1 MSTVEIETGN
11 IIKRYAFW
19 NPATWSIPKLY
30 WDAWSQEQRLHAICR
45 QLEKVIAYAD
55 YLGVNVD
62 DIASRLKAIEDGQLN
77 DFIVAAIEEWFE
89 DNEPA
94 IITAIEAL
102 NDALPITDYDS
113 VNTVTKKIDDEI
125 ATVNSTID
133 DVKAVMPYSSFDSVN
148 TIENA
153 IQSASNDIKAVMPY
167 SSFDSVNTIESA
179 IQSVSDDLNDYIENT
194 EKINSFYNEDL
205 FEVYLNGTDGNDA
218 NDGSNDAHA
227 VKTLDRALEIINNKG
242 FACCAIRI
250 RADGTYIWP
259 DRYCNISNTTLHMTA
274 GSVTTSVTILFN
286 TLARYYNSYIHSGAV
301 TGTNFEFI
309 YNAGIH
315 VDACSF
321 YMSNCKFVYRTR
333 FDFSYSF
340 VDYIDCEIDT
350 TKKLAFYQSNVLF
363 QNTNKITSTETSYAI
378 HACQSNLVFYSVLN
392 FVLSAPSYT
401 NFGLIRSDESQ
412 TNMLATTITITKP
425 NTLQVFMSCQRS
437 FCTVNGTTASN
448 ISSNFDNLYSGSYSI
463 IKTNSS
469 NTIINS

>member
-1 MSTVEIETGN
+1 MSNVEIETGN

-30 WDAWSQEQRLHAICR
+30 WDAWSQEQRIHAICR
-45 QLEKVIAYAD
+45 QLEKVIKYAD

-77 DFIVAAIEEWFE
+77 EVIVAAIEQWFE
-89 DNEPA
+89 ENEPA
-94 IITAIEAL
+94 IVGAIEAL
-102 NDALPITDYDS
+102 NEALPIADYDS
-113 VNTVTKKIDDEI
+113 VNTVTKK
-125 ATVNSTID
+125 ID

-153 IQSASNDIKAVMPY
+153 IQNVSDDLDDVKAVMPY
-167 SSFDSVNTIESA
+167 NSFDPVNTIENA
-179 IQSVSDDLNDYIENT
+179 IQNVSDNLDNYIENT
-194 EKINSFYNEDL
+194 EKINPFYYDYL
-205 FEVYLNGTDGNDA
+205 FEVYLNGTDGDDA
-218 NDGSNDAHA
+218 NDGSDDDHA

-250 RADGTYIWP
+250 RANGIYTWP
-259 DRYCNISNTTLHMTA
+259 DRYCTISNTTLHITA
-274 GSVTTSVTILFN
+274 GSVTTNVIIQFDK
-286 TLARYYNSYIHSGAV
+286 LASYYNSYVHSSAV
-301 TGTNFEFI
+301 PGTNLEFV

-321 YMSNCKFVYRTR
+321 YMSNCKFTYRTQ
-333 FDFSYSF
+333 FDFYYSF
-340 VDYIDCEIDT
+340 LNYNNCEIDT
-350 TKKLAFYQSNVLF
+350 TKKLAFYQSNIIF
-363 QNTNKITSTETSYAI
+363 QGTNKITSTDTSYAI
-378 HACQSNLVFYSVLN
+378 HAFQSKLVFYSVLN
-392 FVLSAPSYT
+392 FVLSAPTYT
-401 NFGLIRSDESQ
+401 DFGLIRSDESQ

-437 FCTVNGTTASN
+437 FCTVNATTASN